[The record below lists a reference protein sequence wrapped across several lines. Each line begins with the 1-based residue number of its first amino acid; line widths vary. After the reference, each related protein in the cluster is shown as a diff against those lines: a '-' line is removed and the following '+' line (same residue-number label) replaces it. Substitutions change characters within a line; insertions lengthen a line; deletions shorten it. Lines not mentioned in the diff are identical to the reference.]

1 MINVGWPCALW
12 RSRSGGGAGK
22 LQRFDCLGTGPV
34 KSLLYSPPGD
44 SQVLFWVSLGM
55 LEGGERSESP
65 CSRGYLGCAEITPLF
80 PLPYEEDPGEATLKN
95 QLLPFLTFT
104 FTHYKKWLNI
114 L

>member
-1 MINVGWPCALW
+1 MLCVEEMTFQKFRLAHFPETHTSVCQQN
-12 RSRSGGGAGK
+12 
-22 LQRFDCLGTGPV
+22 
-34 KSLLYSPPGD
+34 

-95 QLLPFLTFT
+95 
-104 FTHYKKWLNI
+104 
-114 L
+114 